1 MKPNKEG
8 DGQVIKSIVIYY
20 SQTGNTKKIA
30 RAIHAG
36 MSQAG
41 GQCDIARLKD
51 VNPQNLTDYDLIGLG
66 SPVIH
71 ARELPNVTYFIHFM
85 KLVDRKHA
93 FAFCTHGAIPGYY
106 LGRIVPALQQRGLTV
121 IGWKDW
127 FTAAYHPVIP
137 KPYFTDG
144 HPDAIDLKE
153 AEDFGREMVERSRRI
168 SLGETQ
174 LIPTLEK
181 GKEYDERY
189 FPVEESPE
197 EFKKIVFQT
206 EFKVNTE
213 RCLYPQ
219 CTHCIDN
226 CPTGAIDFSVS
237 PPIFAKT
244 CDLCWL
250 CEQTCPRGAI
260 EVDYRALDSF
270 HKPYNV
276 SVLQKSVDTFEAK
289 GLFRRLVPNE
299 QIGWNKSFWLT
310 KKPRFKIDY

>member
-1 MKPNKEG
+1 M
-8 DGQVIKSIVIYY
+8 KSIVIYY

-30 RAIHAG
+30 QAIHAG
-36 MSQAG
+36 MNQSGA
-41 GQCDIARLKD
+41 QCDIARLKD
-51 VNPQNLTDYDLIGLG
+51 VDPTDLVSYDLIGLG

-71 ARELPNVTYFIHFM
+71 ARELPNVTKFINYM
-85 KLVDRKHA
+85 KSVDGKHA

-106 LGRIVPALQQRGLTV
+106 LGRVVPALIQRGLTV

-127 FTAAYHPVIP
+127 FCSAYHPVIP

-153 AEDFGREMVERSRRI
+153 AEDFGREMVERSKRI
-168 SLGETQ
+168 SLGETE
-174 LIPTLEK
+174 LIPTLPK

-197 EFKKIVFQT
+197 EFKKMVVQT
-206 EFKVNTE
+206 EFKVNAE
-213 RCLYPQ
+213 KCNYPK
-219 CTHCIDN
+219 CTYCIDN

-237 PPIFAKT
+237 PPIFDKS

-250 CEQTCPRGAI
+250 CEQICPRGAI
-260 EVDYRALDSF
+260 EVNYEPLDKF
-270 HKPYNV
+270 HKPFNV

-299 QIGWNKSFWLT
+299 DIGWDTSFWTL
-310 KKPRFKIDY
+310 KKPPRFKIDY